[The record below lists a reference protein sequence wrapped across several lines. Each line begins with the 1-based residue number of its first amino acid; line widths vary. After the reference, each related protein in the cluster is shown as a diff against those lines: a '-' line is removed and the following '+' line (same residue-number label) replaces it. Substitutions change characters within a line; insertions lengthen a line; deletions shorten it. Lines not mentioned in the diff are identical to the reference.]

1 MATLT
6 DEIRKGFDKADALI
20 KTALLN
26 MMSEFAYECIK
37 DTQNQKEFMGFTGQ
51 TQTSYMAGVF
61 HNGKLVGTV
70 DNTYTKKP
78 VFRKL
83 RMGESKYLKHPYE
96 GKPRAA
102 KGYVWT
108 DGGEGRDTS
117 VAFLRSYKGVPKKG
131 WAVVV
136 TTGTEYS
143 EYIESVRRLN
153 VLTNTAAFADVIFD
167 SVAKEIV

>member
-37 DTQNQKEFMGFTGQ
+37 DTQNQKEFTGFTGQ

-61 HNGKLVGTV
+61 YNGKLVSTV

-78 VFRKL
+78 VFRKI
-83 RMGESKYLKHPYE
+83 RRGERKYLRHPYE
-96 GKPRAA
+96 GDSR
-102 KGYVWT
+102 T
-108 DGGEGRDTS
+108 TIGRVNVNDMSGKETS
-117 VAFLRSYKGVPKKG
+117 VAFLRSYKDVPKKG

-167 SVAKEIV
+167 SVVKEVV